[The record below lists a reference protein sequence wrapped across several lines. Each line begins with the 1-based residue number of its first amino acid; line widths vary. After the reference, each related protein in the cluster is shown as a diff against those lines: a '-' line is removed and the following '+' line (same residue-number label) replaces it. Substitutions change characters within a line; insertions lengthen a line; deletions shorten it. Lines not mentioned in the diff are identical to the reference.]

1 MPKPRS
7 GESKSDFM
15 SRCVPQ
21 VVGEGKAQDQAVAMC
36 NAFWSEKDVS
46 KTETVVSFSKF
57 DDDKQIAYGEVYI
70 PMIPDSQGDFM
81 TAEEIE
87 KMAHGFMLDGLLRGV
102 DTEHDLED
110 NGSVVVESFIARKG
124 DPDFVE
130 GSWVA
135 AVKVTDELWPLVKS
149 GELGG
154 FSMYGKGE
162 RIPTYITI
170 EVPDDGIVKGATDTA
185 EDHIHEFFLKFD
197 ENGNFL
203 GGETDVVNGHAHK
216 ITKGTV
222 TEDAGKGDDKHRHRF
237 SFVEA
242 LQSG

>member
-1 MPKPRS
+1 MIA
-7 GESKSDFM
+7 KS
-15 SRCVPQ
+15 
-21 VVGEGKAQDQAVAMC
+21 
-36 NAFWSEKDVS
+36 
-46 KTETVVSFSKF
+46 TTTTVSFSKF

-87 KMAHGFMLDGLLRGV
+87 KMAHGFMMDGLLRGV

-110 NGSVVVESFIARKG
+110 NGSVVVESFIARKD

-135 AVKVTDELWPLVKS
+135 AVKVTDELWPMVKS

-170 EVPDDGIVKGATDTA
+170 EVPEDGIVKGETD
-185 EDHIHEFFLKFD
+185 EQDEHKHIFLLKFD
-197 ENGNFL
+197 EAGNFE
-203 GGETDVVNGHAHK
+203 GGETNVVDGHAHK
-216 ITKGTV
+216 IVKGTV
-222 TEDAGKGDDKHRHRF
+222 TEDADGHRHRF

>member
-1 MPKPRS
+1 MERI
-7 GESKSDFM
+7 
-15 SRCVPQ
+15 V
-21 VVGEGKAQDQAVAMC
+21 
-36 NAFWSEKDVS
+36 N
-46 KTETVVSFSKF
+46 FSKF
-57 DDDKQIAYGEVYI
+57 DEEKQLAFGEIYI

-81 TAEEIE
+81 TSEEIE

-102 DTEHDLED
+102 DTQHDLCD

-124 DPDFVE
+124 DPDFIE

-135 AVKVTDELWPLVKS
+135 AVKVADDLWPLVKS

-154 FSMYGKGE
+154 FSMYGSGE
-162 RIPTYITI
+162 RIPTMITI
-170 EVPDDGIVKGATDTA
+170 EIPDDGVMKGQTDDTS
-185 EDHIHEFFLKFD
+185 DHTHSYSIRFSKEGD
-197 ENGNFL
+197 FL
-203 GGETDVVNGHAHK
+203 GGETNVVEGHSHK

-222 TEDAGKGDDKHRHRF
+222 TEKTDDHRHRF

>member
-1 MPKPRS
+1 
-7 GESKSDFM
+7 M
-15 SRCVPQ
+15 S
-21 VVGEGKAQDQAVAMC
+21 A
-36 NAFWSEKDVS
+36 
-46 KTETVVSFSKF
+46 ETTKNTVCFSKF
-57 DDDKQIAYGEVYI
+57 DDEKQLAYGEVYI
-70 PMIPDSQGDFM
+70 PMVPDSQGDFM
-81 TAEEIE
+81 TAAEIE
-87 KMAHGFMLDGLLRGV
+87 KMAHEFMMDGLLRGV

-124 DPDFVE
+124 DPDFIE

-162 RIPTYITI
+162 RVPTYITI
-170 EVPDDGIVKGATDTA
+170 EVPDNGIVKGETD
-185 EDHIHEFFLKFD
+185 ESSDHSHVFELRFD
-197 ENGNFL
+197 EAGNFL
-203 GGETDVVNGHAHK
+203 GGKTNTVDGHYHDIK
-216 ITKGTV
+216 KGTV
-222 TEDAGKGDDKHRHRF
+222 TEDAGEGDDKHRHRF

>member
-7 GESKSDFM
+7 GESKSDYM
-15 SRCVPQ
+15 SRCVPE
-21 VVGEGKAQDQAVAMC
+21 VVGEGRPQDQAVAMC
-36 NAFWSEKDVS
+36 NAYWEEKDVS
-46 KTETVVSFSKF
+46 KTETIVNFSKY
-57 DDDKQIAYGEVYI
+57 DDEKQIAYGEVYV
-70 PMIPDSQGDFM
+70 PMVPDSQGDFM
-81 TAEEIE
+81 TADEIE
-87 KMAHGFMLDGLLRGV
+87 KMAHGFMMDGLLSGI
-102 DTEHDLED
+102 DTEHNLQD

-124 DPDFVE
+124 DPDFIE

-162 RIPTYITI
+162 RVPTYITI
-170 EVPDDGIVKGATDTA
+170 EVPDDGIVKGETDVA
-185 EDHIHEFFLKFD
+185 DDHKHVFILKFD
-197 ENGNFL
+197 EAGNFL
-203 GGETDVVNGHAHK
+203 GGHTNEVDGHIHRIK
-216 ITKGTV
+216 KGTV
-222 TEDAGKGDDKHRHRF
+222 TEDADDHRHRF

>member
-1 MPKPRS
+1 VTR
-7 GESKSDFM
+7 
-15 SRCVPQ
+15 
-21 VVGEGKAQDQAVAMC
+21 
-36 NAFWSEKDVS
+36 
-46 KTETVVSFSKF
+46 TETIVNFSKF
-57 DDDKQIAYGEVYI
+57 DEEKQLAFGEVYI

-87 KMAHGFMLDGLLRGV
+87 KMAHGFMKSGLLRGV
-102 DTEHDLED
+102 DTQHDLVD
-110 NGSVVVESFIARKG
+110 NGAIVVESFIARKG

-135 AVKVTDELWPLVKS
+135 AVWVPDDIWPLVKS

-154 FSMYGKGE
+154 FSMYGSGE
-162 RIPTYITI
+162 RVPTYITI
-170 EVPDDGIVKGATDTA
+170 EVPDDGIMKGET
-185 EDHIHEFFLKFD
+185 EESEGHDHEYVLRFD
-197 ENGNFL
+197 EAGNFL
-203 GGETDVVNGHAHK
+203 GGETSVEDGHSHK

-222 TEDAGKGDDKHRHRF
+222 TDEEDGHRHRF

>member
-1 MPKPRS
+1 MTR
-7 GESKSDFM
+7 
-15 SRCVPQ
+15 
-21 VVGEGKAQDQAVAMC
+21 
-36 NAFWSEKDVS
+36 
-46 KTETVVSFSKF
+46 TETIVNFSKF
-57 DDDKQIAYGEVYI
+57 DEEKQLAFGEVYI

-87 KMAHGFMLDGLLRGV
+87 KMAHGFMKSGLLRGV
-102 DTEHDLED
+102 DTQHDLVD
-110 NGSVVVESFIARKG
+110 NGAIVVESFIARKG

-135 AVKVTDELWPLVKS
+135 AVWVPDDIWPLVKS

-154 FSMYGKGE
+154 FSMYGSGE
-162 RIPTYITI
+162 RVPTYITI
-170 EVPDDGIVKGATDTA
+170 EVPDDGIMKGET
-185 EDHIHEFFLKFD
+185 EESEGHDHEYVLRFD
-197 ENGNFL
+197 EAGNFL
-203 GGETDVVNGHAHK
+203 GGETSVEDGHSHK

-222 TEDAGKGDDKHRHRF
+222 TDEEDGHRHRF

>member
-1 MPKPRS
+1 
-7 GESKSDFM
+7 M
-15 SRCVPQ
+15 STHSHTHIVNI
-21 VVGEGKAQDQAVAMC
+21 K
-36 NAFWSEKDVS
+36 
-46 KTETVVSFSKF
+46 KT

-81 TAEEIE
+81 TGEEIE
-87 KMAHGFMLDGLLRGV
+87 KMAHEFMKDGLLRGV
-102 DTEHDLED
+102 DTEHDLAD
-110 NGSVVVESFIARKG
+110 NGSVVVESFIVRKN

-135 AVKVTDELWPLVKS
+135 AVWVPDEIWPLVKS

-170 EVPDDGIVKGATDTA
+170 EVPDDGIVKGETDEM
-185 EDHIHEFFLKFD
+185 EDHTHIFALRFD
-197 ENGNFL
+197 EAGTFL
-203 GGETDVVNGHAHK
+203 GGETNQVDGHFHK

-222 TEDAGKGDDKHRHRF
+222 TEDAEDHRHRF

-242 LQSG
+242 LQSD

>member
-1 MPKPRS
+1 
-7 GESKSDFM
+7 
-15 SRCVPQ
+15 
-21 VVGEGKAQDQAVAMC
+21 
-36 NAFWSEKDVS
+36 
-46 KTETVVSFSKF
+46 
-57 DDDKQIAYGEVYI
+57 
-70 PMIPDSQGDFM
+70 M
-81 TAEEIE
+81 TADEIE

-124 DPDFVE
+124 DPDFIE

-135 AVKVTDELWPLVKS
+135 AVKVTDELWPMVKS

-170 EVPDDGIVKGATDTA
+170 EVPDDGIVKGETDLS
-185 EDHIHEFFLKFD
+185 EDHMHVFSLRFD
-197 ENGNFL
+197 EAGNFE
-203 GGETDVVNGHAHK
+203 GGETNVVNGHAHK
-216 ITKGTV
+216 IMKGTV
-222 TEDAGKGDDKHRHRF
+222 TEDADGHRHRF